1 MKQSLKHFVVFIA
14 WNIAISVILLFS
26 VRPTVGTV
34 YAGAGLAM
42 MLVVA
47 LGVIYIYL
55 LRKGFSDEGER
66 AAELRLTPLR
76 GSTLKWTLVAA
87 PVLLLFS
94 WSFGEVYVRL
104 VPVPAEALDPYSQVF
119 LNPRGRLMLAILAV
133 GLAPILEELFFRGLI
148 QRSLERKW
156 GIAGGILGASALFAL
171 VHFMPWIFPLHFVLG
186 AAFGYVVV
194 ATRSIWSGV
203 LLHAAN
209 NTAALV
215 GHGLERGEMPV
226 ILTVWDAGPD
236 LDFGLNVALLLVS
249 FAAAIWVARRMW
261 DAGRNVSVPAPYEGV
276 VQ

>member
-1 MKQSLKHFVVFIA
+1 MRQSLKHFAVFLA

-26 VRPTVGTV
+26 VRPSVSDV

-55 LRKGFSDEGER
+55 LRKGFTDERKR
-66 AAELRLTPLR
+66 AVELRLTPLR
-76 GSTLKWTLVAA
+76 GSALKWTLIAA

-94 WSFGEVYVRL
+94 WSFGEVYIRL
-104 VPVPAEALDPYSQVF
+104 VPVPAEALDPYSQIFV
-119 LNPRGRLMLAILAV
+119 NPRGRLMLAILAV
-133 GLAPILEELFFRGLI
+133 GLAPLLEELFFRGLI

-156 GIAGGILGASALFAL
+156 GIAGGIVAASALFAL
-171 VHFMPWIFPLHFVLG
+171 VHFMPWIFPLHFLLG
-186 AAFGYVVV
+186 AVFGFVVV

-215 GHGLERGEMPV
+215 GHGLEQGEMPIV
-226 ILTVWDAGPD
+226 RTVWDAGPD
-236 LDFGLNVALLLVS
+236 LDFGLSVALLLGSLVVG
-249 FAAAIWVARRMW
+249 IWVA
-261 DAGRNVSVPAPYEGV
+261 GRLWKSGRDVLVPAPSEGV
-276 VQ
+276 AP